1 MCRLGHAPQTAHG
14 RLNDRSYVCVFPS
27 TNIRAAEGDGV
38 PLESSCR
45 CASVLPPFLPPTQIH
60 AGGRECP
67 FAPRLTRFQ
76 IQSARAETFMDGQDE
91 TENRGVPSSI
101 LGPGTTPRIQK
112 GRDWFARPFAFSEA
126 TEVLTANRL
135 VHAKR
140 SRRSSAAVVRCAR
153 RRSASPKSSAKV
165 ARSQ

>member
-1 MCRLGHAPQTAHG
+1 MAREPLPQSLSYAERGASPLPSQG
-14 RLNDRSYVCVFPS
+14 R
-27 TNIRAAEGDGV
+27 V
-38 PLESSCR
+38 P
-45 CASVLPPFLPPTQIH
+45 
-60 AGGRECP
+60 GGRSVYHTDNC
-67 FAPRLTRFQ
+67 RRFVKQ
-76 IQSARAETFMDGQDE
+76 VSWIGPARVAQLVEHA